1 MTQDIT
7 IETYLEKFKV
17 GDDFQLIDVR
27 EIDEYEEIH
36 IPNAINIPMSEI
48 QSRMDEITEDKPV
61 VFVCRTGN
69 RSAMVGDLFSAN
81 GYEDVYNLLEGIV
94 GWMRRGHEAVEG

>member
-7 IETYLEKFKV
+7 IENYLEQFKAT
-17 GDDFQLIDVR
+17 DDFQLIDVR

-48 QSRMDEITEDKPV
+48 QYRMDEIAEDKPV

-69 RSAMVGDLFSAN
+69 RSAMVGDMFTAN
-81 GYEDVYNLLEGIV
+81 GYDNVYNLLEGIV